1 MHKNILIIAGMHRSG
16 TSLTANILQES
27 GLYIGKNLL
36 NSSVHNQKGFFE
48 DIDFLKFHIDIL
60 GKNKKKHL
68 LVRPYDFYIPG
79 EIYSKA
85 KELVK
90 AKNINKNWG
99 WKDPRTTLFLS
110 FWNELIPQAKYL
122 IIYRPF
128 LEVVDSLLR
137 RVKKFPLRTP
147 ANYVTGEHVNNIDLF
162 IRNTFYKTM
171 GKLDRKVKRFS
182 KIINSTFLLP
192 LGKIRGSYINIPLVR
207 LYEYNWFLYNEYAL
221 DFYYKNKDKCII
233 LSLETFL
240 KKFNSI
246 VKYMNEDWGFSLEY
260 VDIKDIFE
268 PNLLHKRISR
278 KKCYFNMKKLEKV
291 FQRLEKAQCECLDKL
306 KQSNW

>member
-1 MHKNILIIAGMHRSG
+1 MHRSG

-110 FWNELIPQAKYL
+110 FWSA
-122 IIYRPF
+122 
-128 LEVVDSLLR
+128 
-137 RVKKFPLRTP
+137 
-147 ANYVTGEHVNNIDLF
+147 
-162 IRNTFYKTM
+162 
-171 GKLDRKVKRFS
+171 
-182 KIINSTFLLP
+182 
-192 LGKIRGSYINIPLVR
+192 
-207 LYEYNWFLYNEYAL
+207 AL
-221 DFYYKNKDKCII
+221 K
-233 LSLETFL
+233 
-240 KKFNSI
+240 
-246 VKYMNEDWGFSLEY
+246 
-260 VDIKDIFE
+260 
-268 PNLLHKRISR
+268 
-278 KKCYFNMKKLEKV
+278 
-291 FQRLEKAQCECLDKL
+291 
-306 KQSNW
+306 